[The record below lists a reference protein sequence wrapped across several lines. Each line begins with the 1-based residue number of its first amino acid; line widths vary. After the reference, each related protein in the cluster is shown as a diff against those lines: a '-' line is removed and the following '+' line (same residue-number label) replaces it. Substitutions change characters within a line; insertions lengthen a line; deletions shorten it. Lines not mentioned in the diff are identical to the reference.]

1 MEENVKT
8 RKSNVLMISVVS
20 LGILLLIALA
30 VMLLYVNKASKLSQ
44 DNGDLNNNILTLNGQ
59 IEQQIAQT
67 QEHKDRIA
75 FLNDSITNI
84 TALNTEQLRIKDGQI
99 YSLRKNVKIVAELKK
114 EMAELRKVEVEH
126 EKLQNRYDKL
136 LAETLR
142 KKDNIKELSEQLK
155 NLQDS
160 INKSR
165 FILAY
170 NINPLTKWNRWL
182 CADRYN
188 VSIARR
194 VNETYITFE
203 IAGTPF
209 TKQGKRVV
217 YMRMLDPSGNLIN
230 PLGEEFKYTGMQ
242 EINYTGGYIPLNF
255 LVEHPQKLVSGTYT
269 IQIYIDKELVR
280 ESEIDLE

>member
-20 LGILLLIALA
+20 LGILFLIALA

-44 DNGDLNNNILTLNGQ
+44 DNGDLNTNILTLNGQ
-59 IEQQIAQT
+59 IEQQIAQN

-75 FLNDSITNI
+75 FLNDSITTI
-84 TALNTEQLRIKDGQI
+84 KALNTEQLRVKDGQI
-99 YSLRKNVKIVAELKK
+99 YSLRKNTKKVTELEK
-114 EMAELRKVEVEH
+114 EIAELRRIDVEH

-142 KKDNIKELSEQLK
+142 KKENIKELSEQLL

-160 INKSR
+160 VNKAR
-165 FILAY
+165 FLHAY

-209 TKQGKRVV
+209 TKQGIRVV

-230 PLGEEFKYTGMQ
+230 PIGEEFKYTGMQ
-242 EINYTGGYIPLNF
+242 EINYTGDYVPVNF
-255 LVEHPQKLVSGTYT
+255 LVVYNEKLLPGSYT
-269 IQIYIDKELVR
+269 IQAFIDKEMVR
-280 ESEIDLE
+280 ETVVVLD